1 MFTLHPKGEVKYF
14 KDGVSLKWMLCNS
27 AATVVLV
34 VFIFNCPKNTSNMY
48 LSKSLSGLYLLLSV
62 DKSQK

>member
-1 MFTLHPKGEVKYF
+1 MSTLHPKGEVKYF
-14 KDGVSLKWMLCNS
+14 KDS

-48 LSKSLSGLYLLLSV
+48 LSKSLSGLYLLLSA
-62 DKSQK
+62 DKNKV